1 MADAASPRERIAGL
15 ILAGGQGSRM
25 NQQDKGLVLLRGQ
38 PLVAHVADRLAPQ
51 VGRLIVSAN
60 RHQDRYAQYGQ
71 VVEDGEPAL
80 GAFQGPLLGIAAGL
94 AAAAQDDWLVVAP
107 CDTPFLPADLAA
119 RLIGTARSAR
129 APLAYA
135 AANGQRHSACMAVR
149 TSLLPDLRAYLLGG
163 DRKVGLWQAR
173 AGGVET
179 CFDDTPDAFMNVN
192 TPEELAAA
200 ERYAS
205 Q

>member
-1 MADAASPRERIAGL
+1 
-15 ILAGGQGSRM
+15 
-25 NQQDKGLVLLRGQ
+25 
-38 PLVAHVADRLAPQ
+38 
-51 VGRLIVSAN
+51 
-60 RHQDRYAQYGQ
+60 
-71 VVEDGEPAL
+71 
-80 GAFQGPLLGIAAGL
+80 AAGL

>member
-1 MADAASPRERIAGL
+1 
-15 ILAGGQGSRM
+15 M

-38 PLVAHVADRLAPQ
+38 PLVAHVANRLAPQ
-51 VGRLIVSAN
+51 VDRLIVSAN
-60 RHQDRYAQYGQ
+60 RHQDRYAQYGR

-94 AAAAQDDWLVVAP
+94 AAAAQEDWLVVAP

-119 RLIGTARSAR
+119 RLIHTAQSAQ